1 MSRDHVVIVGAST
14 AGLLAAYLLAKE
26 RIPVQ
31 LYDERES
38 LGQPHRTL
46 IVTSK
51 LIQVLG
57 FVPHGAILN
66 RVNRIELVSARRRS
80 IVELGQADLVIERQ
94 KLIELLAK
102 KASEEGAEIHLGF
115 KFLGFED
122 EGERLVASLAN
133 HARGETLDVV
143 TNVLIGADGALSDVA
158 QAAARDS
165 RETVAIAQ
173 AKVMLTEKN
182 SADCVKVWFDKR
194 RTEFFYWLIPE
205 SKRTGVIGLIAK
217 NTREAMEGLEEFLPS
232 QRCEVVEFQ
241 SAQVSLHKSF
251 LELSRSV
258 SKSRIL
264 LIGDAGGQVKA
275 TTVGGVVAGLRGARA
290 AVKAVVGQTPYRKT
304 VRPLKRE
311 LDLHSLMRAILTGFG
326 DGDYDLLLESLNPG
340 TKGVLGRYNRDELKQ
355 ALFRLLVAQPRLLF
369 LAAKSLLRMRN
380 LE

>member
-1 MSRDHVVIVGAST
+1 MSKNHVVIVGAST
-14 AGLLAAYLLAKE
+14 AGLFAAYLLAKE

-38 LGQPHRTL
+38 LGQPYRTL

-57 FVPHGAILN
+57 FVPHEAILD
-66 RVNRIELVSARRRS
+66 RVNRIELVSAHRRS

-102 KASEEGAEIHLGF
+102 KASQEGAAIHLGF

-122 EGERLVASLAN
+122 EGERVVASLAN
-133 HARGETLDVV
+133 HARGETRHVV

-173 AKVMLTEKN
+173 AKVMLTEKD
-182 SADCVKVWFDKR
+182 STHCVKVWFDRR

-205 SKRTGVIGLIAK
+205 SKRTGVLGLIAK
-217 NTREAMEGLEEFLPS
+217 NTREAIEGLEEFLPS

-241 SAQVSLHKSF
+241 SAQVSLHNPF
-251 LELSRSV
+251 LELSRPV

-290 AVKAVVGQTPYRKT
+290 AVKAVVGQVPYRKT

-311 LDLHSLMRAILTGFG
+311 LDLHSLMRAILTGLG
-326 DGDYDLLLESLNPG
+326 DGDYDLLLESLNPR

-355 ALFRLLVAQPRLLF
+355 ALFRLLVAQPRLLL